1 MYTFVHL
8 NTNKRKTP
16 RHCHTWTKSQDVA
29 YANILYIYI
38 LSADC
43 NTPKNWPTF
52 PSCGA
57 DCTEQWC
64 VVKHKTSV
72 TPKWTFSEEPKRN
85 WSLLRHTFALA
96 LALNVVTLSLGAL
109 LGPGS
114 RGAFYKSLTIV
125 WLSDR
130 QLKIPRGCLWG
141 ETLTP
146 SGAQCIIDCRGLL
159 L

>member
-1 MYTFVHL
+1 MKGKHPNTATLGLRANMLITLTF
-8 NTNKRKTP
+8 
-16 RHCHTWTKSQDVA
+16 
-29 YANILYIYI
+29 YIFTSF
-38 LSADC
+38 SADC
-43 NTPKNWPTF
+43 ITPKNWPTF

-72 TPKWTFSEEPKRN
+72 TPKLTLSEEPRRN

-114 RGAFYKSLTIV
+114 TGAFYKSLTV
-125 WLSDR
+125 L
-130 QLKIPRGCLWG
+130 
-141 ETLTP
+141 
-146 SGAQCIIDCRGLL
+146 
-159 L
+159 